1 MGATTPGS
9 TNVAGWQISPFWWY
23 LPGKMGIFHGLMLV
37 FNEGNPSYQQSA
49 QSKVIPSKIS
59 LKIHEPRNCG
69 CSHRQNIEIHALRR
83 WRKNQSEDFFC
94 KAIFF
99 PYFQPL
105 MRYGI
110 GVAGCGFG
118 HFFFVGEKH
127 VLQTREK
134 PTQRKMDWKLFFF
147 SGDRIN
153 NLRKGS
159 NRTWVNIPQVCP
171 KYTYERISSI
181 NRWLRVVLGNFPR
194 VCWSFLRFVPRW
206 KSTIHLGQQKTCP
219 NWMLWNMES
228 YNKFS
233 SKSTD
238 EVSGQNPAGLCTLY
252 RGWNPTQFFLGII
265 TNHEI
270 KDLGNETS
278 SVVKFVEPLD
288 SRNKQNFLAK
298 MGRTQNSL

>member
-1 MGATTPGS
+1 MNQEIVDVHIDKTSKFMHFEDEEKTKVRISFAKQFFSLIFNLWWDMGLALLVVDLGMFFS
-9 TNVAGWQISPFWWY
+9 W
-23 LPGKMGIFHGLMLV
+23 GKNMSFKP
-37 FNEGNPSYQQSA
+37 E
-49 QSKVIPSKIS
+49 
-59 LKIHEPRNCG
+59 
-69 CSHRQNIEIHALRR
+69 
-83 WRKNQSEDFFC
+83 KNQPNA
-94 KAIFF
+94 KW
-99 PYFQPL
+99 
-105 MRYGI
+105 I
-110 GVAGCGFG
+110 GSC
-118 HFFFVGEKH
+118 
-127 VLQTREK
+127 
-134 PTQRKMDWKLFFF
+134 FFF
-147 SGDRIN
+147 SGDPIN
-153 NLRKGS
+153 TLRKGS
-159 NRTWVNIPQVCP
+159 NRPWVNIPQVPP

-181 NRWLRVVLGNFPR
+181 NRWLRVVLANVPR

-206 KSTIHLGQQKTCP
+206 KSTIHLGQQKIRP

-228 YNKFS
+228 YNKFP

-270 KDLGNETS
+270 KSLGNEAS

>member
-1 MGATTPGS
+1 MNQEIVDVHIDKTSKFMHFEDEEKTK
-9 TNVAGWQISPFWWY
+9 VRISFA
-23 LPGKMGIFHGLMLV
+23 KQF
-37 FNEGNPSYQQSA
+37 
-49 QSKVIPSKIS
+49 
-59 LKIHEPRNCG
+59 
-69 CSHRQNIEIHALRR
+69 
-83 WRKNQSEDFFC
+83 
-94 KAIFF
+94 FF

-105 MRYGI
+105 MRYRI

-194 VCWSFLRFVPRW
+194 VCWSFLRFVPR
-206 KSTIHLGQQKTCP
+206 
-219 NWMLWNMES
+219 
-228 YNKFS
+228 
-233 SKSTD
+233 
-238 EVSGQNPAGLCTLY
+238 
-252 RGWNPTQFFLGII
+252 
-265 TNHEI
+265 
-270 KDLGNETS
+270 
-278 SVVKFVEPLD
+278 
-288 SRNKQNFLAK
+288 
-298 MGRTQNSL
+298 